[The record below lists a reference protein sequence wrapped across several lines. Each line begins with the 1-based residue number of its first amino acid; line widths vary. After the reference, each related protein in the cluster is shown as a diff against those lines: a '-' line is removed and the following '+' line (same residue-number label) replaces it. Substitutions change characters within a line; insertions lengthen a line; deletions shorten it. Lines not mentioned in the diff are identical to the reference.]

1 MPTTKHP
8 LKNDQNTT
16 QRRFQLLSHENR
28 HAQIPQRM
36 ETGVVEFD
44 RVCGGGLVSG
54 AVLLMG
60 GDPGIGKS
68 TLLFQIAC
76 HLARRYR
83 CAYVSGEEAI
93 TQIYLRAD
101 RLVLAE
107 SSVYF
112 AIETDIRT
120 LISMIDRSD
129 GPAVIIIDS
138 IQTMHLDTLESAP
151 GTVTQ
156 VRACAQ
162 ELIRITKQKNLVMV
176 MVGHVTKDGS
186 LAGPRVLEHMVD
198 TVLSFEGDSGHRFR
212 ILRAIKNRFGPTDEI
227 GVFEMTDH
235 GLIEV
240 KDPSALFLA
249 EHRDD
254 VAGTVVFAGVEGTR
268 PILVEIQALIVP
280 SPFSTPRRAVV
291 GWDSGRLAIVLAV
304 LEARC
309 DVSFRDKDVY
319 LNVAGGLRITEP
331 AADLAVASALLS
343 ALSDRATPPEIVV
356 FGEIGL
362 VGEVRAV
369 NRSDLRLREAAKRGF
384 TQAWLPTRHNETPT
398 ETTIERVDIDHVTDL
413 VSFFIDLP
421 E

>member
-1 MPTTKHP
+1 M
-8 LKNDQNTT
+8 
-16 QRRFQLLSHENR
+16 
-28 HAQIPQRM
+28 PQRM
-36 ETGVVEFD
+36 ETGIAEFD

-54 AVLLMG
+54 AVLLIG

-68 TLLFQIAC
+68 TLLFQIVC

-83 CAYVSGEEAI
+83 CAYVSGEEAV

-107 SSVYF
+107 SPVYF
-112 AIETDIRT
+112 AVETDIRT
-120 LISMIDRSD
+120 LIAMMDRSD

-162 ELIRITKQKNLVMV
+162 ELIRIAKHKNLVMM

-198 TVLSFEGDSGHRFR
+198 TVLSFEGESSHRFR

-291 GWDSGRLAIVLAV
+291 GWDNGRLAIVLAV

-343 ALSDRATPPEIVV
+343 ALSDRAVPPESVV

-384 TQAWLPTRHNETPT
+384 THSWIPTQHNETLT
-398 ETTIERVDIDHVTDL
+398 ETIIDMVTIDHVTDL
-413 VSFFIDLP
+413 IPFFIDPL